1 MMKITI
7 SRDDWERKGGRLLIN
22 MATSYLKNE
31 YGALFDKYIINE
43 CKSIEING
51 ININATAFTVGT
63 NHMEFG
69 EISKNDVMDGDT
81 DKKLGINYS
90 IKNPVAKMQYGTIKK
105 LSFEQEIGT
114 SGEDQIVSVYITD
127 NYSQLKKMIQENWL

>member
-1 MMKITI
+1 MKITI
-7 SRDDWERKGGRLLIN
+7 PREEWERKGDKLLIN

-31 YGALFDKYIINE
+31 YGFMWDKYIINK

-63 NHMEFG
+63 NHIDFG
-69 EISKNDVMDGDT
+69 EISQNDVMDGDT
-81 DKKLGINYS
+81 DKKLSTNYS
-90 IKNPVAKMQYGTIKK
+90 IENPIAKMEYGTIKT

-114 SGEDQIVSVYITD
+114 SGKLRRKLFYI
-127 NYSQLKKMIQENWL
+127 

>member
-1 MMKITI
+1 MKMTI
-7 SRDDWERKGGRLLIN
+7 SREDWQRKGDRLLIN

-31 YGALFDKYIINE
+31 YGSLSERYIINK

-51 ININATAFTVGT
+51 IDISATAFTVGT

-69 EISKNDVMDGDT
+69 EISQNDVTDGDT
-81 DKKLGINYS
+81 DKKLGIKYS
-90 IKNPVAKMQYGTIKK
+90 IENPVAKMQFGTIKK

-114 SGEDQIVSVYITD
+114 SGKDQTVSIYITD

>member
-7 SRDDWERKGGRLLIN
+7 SRDDWARKGGRLLIN

-31 YGALFDKYIINE
+31 YGALFDKYIINK

-90 IKNPVAKMQYGTIKK
+90 IKNPVAKMQYGTIKT
-105 LSFEQEIGT
+105 LSFKQEIGT
-114 SGEDQIVSVYITD
+114 IGKEQIVSIYITD
-127 NYSQLKKMIQENWL
+127 DYSKLKEMIQEIK

>member
-1 MMKITI
+1 MKIKI
-7 SRDDWERKGGRLLIN
+7 SREEWERKGGRLLIN

-31 YGALFDKYIINE
+31 YGALFDKYIINK

-69 EISKNDVMDGDT
+69 EISQNDVMDGDT

-90 IKNPVAKMQYGTIKK
+90 IENPIAKMQYGTIKT
-105 LSFEQEIGT
+105 LSFKQEIGT
-114 SGEDQIVSVYITD
+114 SGKDQTVSIYITD
-127 NYSQLKKMIQENWL
+127 NYSKLKEMIQENI

>member
-1 MMKITI
+1 MKITI
-7 SRDDWERKGGRLLIN
+7 SREDWERKGDKLLIN

-31 YGALFDKYIINE
+31 YGSISERYIINK

-51 ININATAFTVGT
+51 IDISATAFTVGT

-69 EISKNDVMDGDT
+69 EISQNDVTDGDT
-81 DKKLGINYS
+81 DKKLGIKYS
-90 IKNPVAKMQYGTIKK
+90 IKNPVAKMQFGTIKK

-114 SGEDQIVSVYITD
+114 SGKDQTVSIYITD

>member
-1 MMKITI
+1 MKIVI
-7 SRDDWERKGGRLLIN
+7 SREEWGRKGDKLLIN

-43 CKSIEING
+43 CKNIEING
-51 ININATAFTVGT
+51 ININATAFTVKP

-81 DKKLGINYS
+81 DKKLGINYY
-90 IKNPVAKMQYGTIKK
+90 IENPVAKMQYGTIKT
-105 LSFEQEIGT
+105 LSFKQEIGT
-114 SGEDQIVSVYITD
+114 SGKEQIVSIYITD
-127 NYSQLKKMIQENWL
+127 DYSKLKEMIQEIK